1 MDIRL
6 LFSTC
11 VCLTSALIVLAD
23 INGNRNDTPDLNQI
37 MKKFNELQKIVS
49 LQDKRISELEKRPME
64 PAAQSVVELQNT
76 VQLQKARISPGNA
89 IDGTVTGTAVVHVNQ
104 GDDVFIRTGRLS
116 NGNILS
122 DENGRSSFA
131 GWILM

>member
-11 VCLTSALIVLAD
+11 VCLTSALNVLAE

-37 MKKFNELQKIVS
+37 MTKSNELQKIVS

-64 PAAQSVVELQNT
+64 PVVQVVVELQNT
-76 VQLQKARISPGNA
+76 VQLQKARISELEARVFQLEALQTNEVHKQNTSLGREKPLEANETNTNLNINLVRKGNL
-89 IDGTVTGTAVVHVNQ
+89 
-104 GDDVFIRTGRLS
+104 FI
-116 NGNILS
+116 
-122 DENGRSSFA
+122 
-131 GWILM
+131 